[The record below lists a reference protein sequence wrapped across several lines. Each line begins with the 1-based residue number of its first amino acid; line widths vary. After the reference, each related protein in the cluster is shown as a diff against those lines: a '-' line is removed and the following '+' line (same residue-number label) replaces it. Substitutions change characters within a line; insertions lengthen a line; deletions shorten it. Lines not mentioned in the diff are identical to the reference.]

1 SDSPALAC
9 PSSWLGSP
17 SMSVAA
23 SNVTE
28 KKADAT
34 RPCMR
39 VSVETPAPPCKLR
52 MPKPAIRLRHQGYLG
67 RASSP
72 VRPLIL
78 CSPGRPP
85 YRMFYYGAEFARG
98 AQRPN
103 RALMAD
109 LRFQGQADM
118 GDSLVSDFLGRD

>member
-1 SDSPALAC
+1 ESGCDKAMHARLRGDP
-9 PSSWLGSP
+9 G
-17 SMSVAA
+17 AA
-23 SNVTE
+23 VQ
-28 KKADAT
+28 
-34 RPCMR
+34 
-39 VSVETPAPPCKLR
+39 APDTQ
-52 MPKPAIRLRHQGYLG
+52 AGIRLRHQGYLG

-103 RALMAD
+103 GALMAD